1 MKRQT
6 LTALLSATVMTLG
19 TLAASTGSAQAADN
33 QFMTIG
39 TGGQTGVYYVVG
51 QSICRF
57 VNQGDSGYKCN
68 APSTGASVANVN
80 GIENGDL
87 DLGVAQSD
95 VQYNAYRGEGQF
107 EGKAH
112 KDLRSVFALHG
123 EPATLVARADS
134 GIKSLDDLKGKRVNI
149 GNPGSGNRATM
160 EVIMKAKGWTT
171 DDFALASELDSA
183 EQASALADNNIDAM
197 IFVAGHPNGSIQEA
211 ATTTDARIIPLDGPA
226 IQKLVEDNP
235 YYSFYTVPGGMYKG
249 NPDDVKTFG
258 VGATLISSEKVSPDL
273 VYAATSAVFEN
284 FDRFKKLH
292 PAFGNLEPKTM
303 ISEGLTAPL
312 HEGARRYFQE
322 QGWLDEQQSQ

>member
-1 MKRQT
+1 MIKRQT
-6 LTALLSATVMTLG
+6 LASMLSATAMTLG
-19 TLAASTGSAQAADN
+19 AMALSTTSAQAGQQ

-51 QSICRF
+51 QSVCRF
-57 VNQGDSGYKCN
+57 VNQGDSGYRCN

-87 DLGVAQSD
+87 DIGVAQSD
-95 VQYNAYRGEGQF
+95 VQYNAYHGEGQF

-112 KDLRSVFALHG
+112 EDLRSVFAMHG
-123 EPATLVARADS
+123 EPLTLVARADS
-134 GIKSLDDLKGKRVNI
+134 GIRTLDDLKGKRVNI

-160 EVIMKAKGWTT
+160 EVVMAAKGWTT
-171 DDFALASELDSA
+171 KDFSLTSELDSA

-197 IFVAGHPNGSIQEA
+197 VFVAGHPNGSIQEA
-211 ATTTDARIIPLDGPA
+211 TTTVDARIIPLDGEV
-226 IQKLVEDNP
+226 IQKLVEEHP

-258 VGATLISSEKVSPDL
+258 VGATLVSAEKVNPDL
-273 VYAATSAVFEN
+273 VYAAVKSVFDN

-292 PAFGNLEPKTM
+292 PAFATLDPETM
-303 ISEGLTAPL
+303 VNQGLSAPL
-312 HEGARRYFQE
+312 HEGAKRYYQE
-322 QGWLDEQQSQ
+322 KGWLNE